1 MAGNMQTPFGKTF
14 SGVCKIQE
22 QLKQCKQVTVIGSG
36 QSAAECVLAL
46 FNSLTPEQVKAGA
59 SIRWITRSAG
69 FHPMEYSKLGQECFT
84 LHICNISK
92 ACLEINAAILLL
104 VRA

>member
-1 MAGNMQTPFGKTF
+1 
-14 SGVCKIQE
+14 
-22 QLKQCKQVTVIGSG
+22 LKQCKQVTVIGSG

-69 FHPMEYSKLGQECFT
+69 FHPM
-84 LHICNISK
+84 
-92 ACLEINAAILLL
+92 
-104 VRA
+104 

>member
-1 MAGNMQTPFGKTF
+1 MVRK
-14 SGVCKIQE
+14 
-22 QLKQCKQVTVIGSG
+22 
-36 QSAAECVLAL
+36 SAAECVLAL

-84 LHICNISK
+84 PAYMQYFQSLPRDKRRDI
-92 ACLEINAAILLL
+92 AASQY
-104 VRA
+104 